1 MLEASEYT
9 QKGKQEGLS
18 SLAGS
23 GKASQKRWDV
33 ELSISGLGRP
43 VVLNAFNLD
52 FIYLFFSSMHFKE
65 IGVLG
70 SRPRAVICRAEVRS
84 S

>member
-52 FIYLFFSSMHFKE
+52 FIYFFPQCILKK
-65 IGVLG
+65 
-70 SRPRAVICRAEVRS
+70 
-84 S
+84 